1 MSRPRSGGNKNVLK
15 VSLGKWNFMHLHG
28 TADRREGEQATNV
41 SWLWS
46 FRLSLEKMSHK
57 VSATV
62 VWSSTNPSKP
72 RHAKLVIIRGRGFFS
87 HLIPLI
93 RLKIPYT
100 FYFHARYTAI
110 FFSTVFLSRAKK
122 AENSRCI
129 KLFECCIKYAEVIK
143 PRPLCSVFYW
153 LTAKRGRI
161 WLGRP

>member
-1 MSRPRSGGNKNVLK
+1 MFLGFEVSGSVWRKCHIRSAPPL
-15 VSLGKWNFMHLHG
+15 F
-28 TADRREGEQATNV
+28 DRRLTRRNHATPN
-41 SWLWS
+41 
-46 FRLSLEKMSHK
+46 
-57 VSATV
+57 
-62 VWSSTNPSKP
+62 WSSSE
-72 RHAKLVIIRGRGFFS
+72 VEGFS

-110 FFSTVFLSRAKK
+110 FFTVFFLSRAKK

-161 WLGRP
+161 RLGRP